1 MNSLETQ
8 SSGAP
13 TIIDWENDLEGMNQT
28 YNQGNDDDLV
38 FVNPEMF
45 GTGAY
50 KVRLWPDRFFAE
62 VFPLSICEYY
72 NLCITG

>member
-50 KVRLWPDRFFAE
+50 KVRL
-62 VFPLSICEYY
+62 
-72 NLCITG
+72 